1 MVAAKYRPTKG
12 KTDTTCAKRRIS
24 KNKQVL
30 TAEYKQT
37 VTNSGTFRFQ
47 VNTGTQE
54 KYRGRTAK
62 IFAASSV
69 SK

>member
-1 MVAAKYRPTKG
+1 METAWANNNP
-12 KTDTTCAKRRIS
+12 S

-37 VTNSGTFRFQ
+37 VTNAGLLRFQ

-54 KYRGRTAK
+54 KYKGNTAK

-69 SK
+69 TK

>member
-1 MVAAKYRPTKG
+1 MKG
-12 KTDTTCAKRRIS
+12 KTEMTCAHNRMS

-37 VTNSGTFRFQ
+37 VTNSGTLRFQ

-54 KYRGRTAK
+54 KYRGSRAK

>member
-1 MVAAKYRPTKG
+1 MKG
-12 KTDTTCAKRRIS
+12 KTEITCANKRMS

-37 VTNSGTFRFQ
+37 VTNSGTLRFQ

-54 KYRGRTAK
+54 KYRGITAK

>member
-1 MVAAKYRPTKG
+1 M
-12 KTDTTCAKRRIS
+12 S

-37 VTNSGTFRFQ
+37 VTNSGTLRFQ

-54 KYRGRTAK
+54 KYRGSTAK

>member
-1 MVAAKYRPTKG
+1 METAWANNNPN
-12 KTDTTCAKRRIS
+12 

-30 TAEYKQT
+30 TAEYKHA
-37 VTNSGTFRFQ
+37 VTKSCWFLFQ

-54 KYRGRTAK
+54 KYKGKTAN

-69 SK
+69 TK